1 MRTTI
6 RLEDSLLRRAKAQA
20 AASGRS
26 LNDFI
31 SDAVQAA
38 LAARPIRGGAVELPT
53 FRGHGLQPGIDLDDS
68 AGLLDVMESARRG
81 GYPSAASKAARRS
94 KVAERPK
101 RRRP

>member
-6 RLEDSLLRRAKAQA
+6 RLDDSLLRRAKARA

-31 SDAVQAA
+31 TDAVRAA
-38 LAARPIRGGAVELPT
+38 LAPARPVTRTVRLPT
-53 FRGHGLQPGIDLDDS
+53 FAGGVLLPGVDLDDTAS
-68 AGLLDVMESARRG
+68 LLDLMEKPVSYRG
-81 GYPSAASKAARRS
+81 AAVGGDVIVK

-101 RRRP
+101 GRAT